1 MKIGVLLAT
10 FNGEKYL
17 KEQLDSIFHQ
27 TKQVDEIVISD
38 DGSSDNTI
46 CIINEYIKMSNSIP
60 IKLVFNRE
68 KHGVIYNIENA
79 FRHSSADF
87 LFFCDQDDVWK
98 ASKVESFY
106 KALEEF
112 PDYKL
117 YFSNATLT
125 DEKLEPLG
133 QGVWDV
139 YLSYRKFTSEYCV
152 LCGEEFV
159 KKLSFDG
166 NIVTG
171 MSAAVRRE
179 VLNEIFPLDPDVL
192 HDEIAAFY
200 CSVNGGLVAINE
212 ETAFYRQHTQNIVG
226 LSGSA
231 FVSNDKRRNSILGLI
246 KYSDQNMAI
255 VNSMYYK
262 SKAFLSFDKLQK
274 YPFLKSRYQFYKNK
288 RDISQCNKIAALFR
302 MIGLLFNGEYK
313 RNEISYLKCFILD
326 LAMVLFVGTK
336 KRKKYFSEY

>member
-1 MKIGVLLAT
+1 
-10 FNGEKYL
+10 
-17 KEQLDSIFHQ
+17 
-27 TKQVDEIVISD
+27 
-38 DGSSDNTI
+38 
-46 CIINEYIKMSNSIP
+46 
-60 IKLVFNRE
+60 
-68 KHGVIYNIENA
+68 
-79 FRHSSADF
+79 
-87 LFFCDQDDVWK
+87 
-98 ASKVESFY
+98 
-106 KALEEF
+106 
-112 PDYKL
+112 
-117 YFSNATLT
+117 
-125 DEKLEPLG
+125 
-133 QGVWDV
+133 
-139 YLSYRKFTSEYCV
+139 
-152 LCGEEFV
+152 
-159 KKLSFDG
+159 
-166 NIVTG
+166 

-313 RNEISYLKCFILD
+313 RNEISYFKCFILD